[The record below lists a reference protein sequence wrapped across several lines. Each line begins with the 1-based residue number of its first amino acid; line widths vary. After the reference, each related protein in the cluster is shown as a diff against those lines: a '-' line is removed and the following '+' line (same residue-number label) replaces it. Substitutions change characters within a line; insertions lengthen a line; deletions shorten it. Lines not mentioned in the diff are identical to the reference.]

1 MRLVSF
7 ADDGGARA
15 GVLDGEVVR
24 DLGAG
29 MREVLAR
36 GPAAIDPVGEVA
48 LSAVRLLPPVPDPG
62 KIACIGRN
70 YREHAAEQSVEAPA
84 EPLIF
89 AKLASALVAHGEP
102 ILLSPL
108 TAQQDWEGELAVV
121 IGTRCKDVAEASA
134 LDVVGGYTLINDVS
148 ARDLQKADGQ
158 WTRAKSLDTFA
169 PMGPAVV
176 TPDEVGDPGDLDI
189 RCWVS
194 DELMQESSTSQLIH
208 PIPKLIAHLSRA
220 FTLEPG
226 DVIAT
231 GTPSGVG
238 AFRDPPRFL
247 RDGDVVRIEVE
258 RVGMLENPVRKQ
270 GG

>member
-89 AKLASALVAHGEP
+89 AKLASALVAPHGMRLRAFVHP
-102 ILLSPL
+102 
-108 TAQQDWEGELAVV
+108 
-121 IGTRCKDVAEASA
+121 AEAFEW
-134 LDVVGGYTLINDVS
+134 LHG
-148 ARDLQKADGQ
+148 
-158 WTRAKSLDTFA
+158 
-169 PMGPAVV
+169 
-176 TPDEVGDPGDLDI
+176 PDE
-189 RCWVS
+189 
-194 DELMQESSTSQLIH
+194 
-208 PIPKLIAHLSRA
+208 
-220 FTLEPG
+220 
-226 DVIAT
+226 
-231 GTPSGVG
+231 
-238 AFRDPPRFL
+238 
-247 RDGDVVRIEVE
+247 
-258 RVGMLENPVRKQ
+258 
-270 GG
+270 